1 MLYPVLPVNYYIGPL
16 SYSNLCSIIIVTI
29 YLLVVKEK
37 KIINIFKYIPF
48 FWVYLI
54 IYAIFAFCT
63 TSYLVGIAWIFSTIL
78 VSLVLIDIIRT
89 EEYFLKVINA
99 IIISSVALSI
109 IGIFEAFTHIYLIQ
123 GNLLDVF
130 ENMRYGILRATGPF
144 GICINYGLYQAISAI
159 LIFYKKED
167 NKLKGRKN
175 RKLNIAY
182 ILVVFSLFLSV
193 SRLAICLFVATQA
206 ILYLQM
212 GLKKAL
218 RNICV
223 AIVIMSLMI
232 IILDTIGFSIF
243 DLISDFG
250 VSFGELIGIEIES
263 TTKDRIDFGNRTDL
277 YEWVINDMKD
287 NKVLGKGLK
296 AEFSHKLA
304 SWYTKTSIEVHY
316 LYILYHCGYV
326 GLIFL
331 ILSYLS
337 TIKYF
342 FKNRNIIEQRN
353 SFNKVLLVIFIIY
366 YICLFGIQETDL
378 TRFYCELIALGIA
391 YTRISKN
398 RIGERNENNI

>member
-1 MLYPVLPVNYYIGPL
+1 MLFR
-16 SYSNLCSIIIVTI
+16 S
-29 YLLVVKEK
+29 
-37 KIINIFKYIPF
+37 
-48 FWVYLI
+48 
-54 IYAIFAFCT
+54 
-63 TSYLVGIAWIFSTIL
+63 
-78 VSLVLIDIIRT
+78 
-89 EEYFLKVINA
+89 
-99 IIISSVALSI
+99 
-109 IGIFEAFTHIYLIQ
+109 
-123 GNLLDVF
+123 
-130 ENMRYGILRATGPF
+130 
-144 GICINYGLYQAISAI
+144 
-159 LIFYKKED
+159 
-167 NKLKGRKN
+167 
-175 RKLNIAY
+175 
-182 ILVVFSLFLSV
+182 
-193 SRLAICLFVATQA
+193 
-206 ILYLQM
+206 
-212 GLKKAL
+212 
-218 RNICV
+218 
-223 AIVIMSLMI
+223 
-232 IILDTIGFSIF
+232 
-243 DLISDFG
+243 
-250 VSFGELIGIEIES
+250 
-263 TTKDRIDFGNRTDL
+263 
-277 YEWVINDMKD
+277 NDMKD